1 MSRNINGAAQDWLV
15 VQIDHEGLGRVMG
28 NKATNDQLRLT
39 LGSLEC
45 QGENLV
51 FNLVVTGKTSDILQQ
66 GDDMIKDRL
75 QED

>member
-1 MSRNINGAAQDWLV
+1 
-15 VQIDHEGLGRVMG
+15 MG
-28 NKATNDQLRLT
+28 NKDTNDQLRLT

-51 FNLVVTGKTSDILQQ
+51 FNLVVTGKTFDIFQQ